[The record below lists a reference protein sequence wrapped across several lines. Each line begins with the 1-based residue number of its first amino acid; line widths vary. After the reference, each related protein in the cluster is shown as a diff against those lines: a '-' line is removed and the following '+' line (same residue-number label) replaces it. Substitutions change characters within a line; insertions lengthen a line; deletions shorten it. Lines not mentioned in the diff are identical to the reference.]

1 MACIAPNMSAQHLP
15 RRAGHDMERLEKKR
29 IKGHIYYYYSKWGRV
44 NGKCRRL
51 WQKYLGKPED
61 ILHAVEG
68 GGPRPQYAEVFHFGL
83 AATFWQECQRAN
95 IIGHIDRHCPKREQG
110 LSPGEYLALAALN
123 RAIHPLSKSAMFDW
137 FATTTLRRHFPQAS
151 KAAFASQ
158 RFWDHMDR
166 LEPDMTLAI
175 WKAIITEVIAR
186 EAIPLSSVCY
196 DGTNFY
202 TFIDTFNTQC
212 KIAKRGKNKQGR
224 SNLRQVSYALFCHAD
239 AQVPLYYEVYEGNR
253 NDTKQFPVMIQ
264 KFHDFLTTS
273 FGGHIDAPQVTLIFD
288 KGNNSK
294 ENFRLIGTL
303 KLHYV
308 GSIKLCEVKELAE
321 ISNQD
326 SRLTPCQTI
335 GLEKTKCFRVTQEIY
350 GKERTMIVTYN
361 QPLFHTQYLTLHND
375 IAKAI
380 TALSIL
386 QQKLLDR
393 AAGLIKGGQCPTVAS
408 ITKQCQTILHRQ
420 YMKSIITY
428 TVEQGDK
435 NVPQLAYGIDH
446 TVLNNLSDTYL
457 GKNIMVTDREHWSN
471 EKIILAYRSQ
481 FNIENVFKE
490 MKDRDIGSWWPL
502 YHWTDQ
508 KISVHGFYCT
518 IALLLRALAYRRV
531 KEAGIAISMKR
542 LIAELDDIK
551 EVILLYPRKRG
562 TKTAWH
568 HTVLS
573 KTSELQQS
581 LLSILQV
588 NTEEIA
594 LLG

>member
-1 MACIAPNMSAQHLP
+1 MVYVSPNISAQPLP
-15 RRAGHDMERLEKKR
+15 RRAGRDMERLEKKR
-29 IKGHIYYYYSKWGRV
+29 IKGYTYYYYSKWGRV

-61 ILHAVEG
+61 IFHAVEG

-83 AATFWQECQRAN
+83 AATLWQVCQRAN
-95 IIGHIDRHCPKREQG
+95 IIGHIDGHCPKREQG
-110 LSPGEYLALAALN
+110 LSTGEYLALAALN
-123 RAIHPLSKSAMFDW
+123 RAIHPRSKSAMFDW
-137 FATTTLRRHFPQAS
+137 FASTTLRRHFPQAS
-151 KAAFASQ
+151 KAGFASQ

-175 WKAIITEVIAR
+175 WKDIITEVIER

-202 TFIDTFNTQC
+202 TFIDTFNTHCQ
-212 KIAKRGKNKQGR
+212 IAKRGKNKQGR

-253 NDTKQFPVMIQ
+253 NDAKQFPAMIQ
-264 KFHDFLTTS
+264 KFHEFLTQS
-273 FGGHIDAPQVTLIFD
+273 FGGNIDAHQVTLIFD

-294 ENFRLIGTL
+294 DNFRVIDTL

-308 GSIKLCEVKELAE
+308 GSIKLCEVQELAE

-326 SRLTPCQTI
+326 PRLVSCQTL
-335 GLEKTKCFRVTQEIY
+335 GLEKAKCFRVKKEIY
-350 GKERTMIVTYN
+350 GKERTLIVTYN
-361 QPLFHTQYLTLHND
+361 QPLFHAQYLTLQHD

-380 TALSIL
+380 TELSTL

-393 AAGLIKGGQCPTVAS
+393 AAGLIKGGKCPTVDS
-408 ITKQCQTILHRQ
+408 ITKQCTTILRRQ
-420 YMKSIITY
+420 YLKSILTC
-428 TVEQGDK
+428 TVEKGDQ
-435 NVPQLAYGIDH
+435 NVPQLTYEIDH
-446 TVLNNLSDTYL
+446 TVLNTLSDTYL
-457 GKNIMVTDREHWSN
+457 GKNIIVADREHGSN
-471 EKIILAYRSQ
+471 DQSILAYRSQ
-481 FNIENVFKE
+481 FNLENVFQE

-508 KISVHGFYCT
+508 KIRVHGFYCT
-518 IALLLRALAYRRV
+518 IALLLRALAHRRV

-542 LIAELDDIK
+542 LMDELDDIK
-551 EVILLYPRKRG
+551 EVIILYPRKRG
-562 TKTAWH
+562 TKTTPH

-588 NTEEIA
+588 NTEETA
-594 LLG
+594 PLG